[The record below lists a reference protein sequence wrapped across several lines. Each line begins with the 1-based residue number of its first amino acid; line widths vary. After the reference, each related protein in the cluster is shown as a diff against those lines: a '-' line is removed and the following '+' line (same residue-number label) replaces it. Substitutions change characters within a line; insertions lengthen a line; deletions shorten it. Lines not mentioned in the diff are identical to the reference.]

1 MSLEQVLCKIDFLM
15 VKSSSGKHS
24 FSPSE
29 ELDATE
35 SCKQAQLFRRKCYNH
50 YSVYYNLTFNKKRS
64 NRVRYFFSNFKL
76 ERKVF
81 LYRCDQTDWH
91 KRGLVKVIV
100 SFPSFNPP
108 LSFDR
113 VSWNII
119 EAISS
124 GNKSCISAQLQHM
137 CRFP

>member
-50 YSVYYNLTFNKKRS
+50 YSVYYNLTFNKKGQIELDIS
-64 NRVRYFFSNFKL
+64 FQTLNWNEKFFFTDVIRQTGTKEALSKL
-76 ERKVF
+76 
-81 LYRCDQTDWH
+81 L
-91 KRGLVKVIV
+91 
-100 SFPSFNPP
+100 
-108 LSFDR
+108 
-113 VSWNII
+113 
-119 EAISS
+119 
-124 GNKSCISAQLQHM
+124 
-137 CRFP
+137 